1 MGILECRSR
10 ESLRKRRKLYNKSM
24 TMENVSC
31 CTMLGQKG
39 LIKKHEFVRVLI
51 QCLYSL
57 GLHKSASCLE
67 SESGIAYKSKEFEVI
82 ESEVINAKWE
92 ECIKSLHGINGLTD
106 EMRCSTLYLVIK
118 QYLLESLSNG
128 DDSTALSI
136 LQKRVSSLKLGT
148 EKVHRLA
155 CNMLVCN
162 GKGAG
167 EMSDNVVE
175 LRRKLLVELEKLL
188 PSPVT
193 LPERRLEHLV
203 ESALSSQID
212 SCLYHNSLGPVS
224 LYEDHCCGRDQI
236 PTETVQIMDYNAL
249 SLLRLIM
256 KGIVKWL
263 IALCCAVYNASKEVV
278 EEFGYKVR
286 GLRSFAPGQGK
297 AFAIRKLFLGHI
309 VMAITIVLALSDCL
323 QILTAHQNE
332 VWFVQFSNGGKYL
345 ASSSSDC
352 TAIIWKVVPNGEF
365 TVKHTLESHQNPVS
379 FVSWSPDDTMLL
391 TCGNVEVVKLWDV
404 ETGTCKR
411 TFGDHGFI
419 VSSCAW
425 FPDSKRLV
433 CGSSEQEKGIYMWD
447 HDGNELRVWRGSRMP
462 KVLDLA
468 VTSDGSNLI
477 SVFSDKDIRILNVVT
492 NSENVISEEHPITSL
507 SVSAD
512 GKFFIVNLNS
522 QEIHLWDVAGK
533 WKKPLKYTG
542 HMQNKYVIRSCFG
555 GFNSAFIAS
564 GSENSEVYIWNRQKS
579 EPIEVLS
586 GHSMTVNCVSWN
598 PGNPQMLASA
608 SDDHTVRIWGPAKS
622 ISK

>member
-10 ESLRKRRKLYNKSM
+10 ESCLKRRKFYSESM
-24 TMENVSC
+24 TMGNDSC
-31 CTMLGQKG
+31 CTVLGQKG

-57 GLHKSASCLE
+57 GLYKSASCLE

-82 ESEVINAKWE
+82 ESEIINAKWE

-118 QYLLESLSNG
+118 QYLFECLSNG
-128 DDSTALSI
+128 DDSTALAI
-136 LQKRVSSLKLGT
+136 LQKRVSSLKMGT

-155 CNMLVCN
+155 CNMLVYN
-162 GKGAG
+162 GKGVG

-175 LRRKLLVELEKLL
+175 LRKKLLVELEKLL

-212 SCLYHNSLGPVS
+212 SCLYHNSIGPVS

-236 PTETVQIMDYNAL
+236 PTETV
-249 SLLRLIM
+249 
-256 KGIVKWL
+256 
-263 IALCCAVYNASKEVV
+263 
-278 EEFGYKVR
+278 
-286 GLRSFAPGQGK
+286 
-297 AFAIRKLFLGHI
+297 
-309 VMAITIVLALSDCL
+309 

-447 HDGNELRVWRGSRMP
+447 HDGNELRVWRGTRMP

-468 VTSDGSNLI
+468 VTSDGNNLI